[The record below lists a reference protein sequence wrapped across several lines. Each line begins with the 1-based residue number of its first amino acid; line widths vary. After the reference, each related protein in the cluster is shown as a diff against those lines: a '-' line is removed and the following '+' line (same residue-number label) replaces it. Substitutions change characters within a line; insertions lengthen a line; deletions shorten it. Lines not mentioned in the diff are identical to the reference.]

1 MLDGHT
7 VTRDMLIEAFSD
19 GKTPDG
25 SDFKSLISCMIMR
38 SANDTAFDDKTMG
51 MLTANDHQTQ
61 LGMQNNKFVTPLRLR
76 NWHDKQLKPVFE
88 DLRAKDSA
96 QDVVIKDL
104 DTSLQRY
111 INERVNDALSK
122 LSQAQS
128 SLEQKITQSQNTVQG
143 NLNAT
148 TQSLYTRML
157 PVGSVIM
164 WGLVDKD
171 FPDTFQLCDG
181 GSFVYNGR
189 TYKKPDLRGRF
200 ALGSGTPV
208 NILNQ
213 PIATGTNHYFGQD
226 GGAERVALS
235 VSEMPSHTHS
245 HNANGSN
252 GKKGSR
258 GIVESYGQHTT
269 GSVNDEWT
277 YWEYGLTKSF
287 PLVIDN
293 SGNNDTHNNMPP
305 YRTLHYIIKVKD

>member
-1 MLDGHT
+1 MP
-7 VTRDMLIEAFSD
+7 V
-19 GKTPDG
+19 
-25 SDFKSLISCMIMR
+25 
-38 SANDTAFDDKTMG
+38 
-51 MLTANDHQTQ
+51 ANDHQTQ

-200 ALGSGTPV
+200 ALGSGQGTDAQYPAETRTFR
-208 NILNQ
+208 LND
-213 PIATGTNHYFGQD
+213 Y
-226 GGAERVALS
+226 GGEYRHTLS
-235 VSEMPSHTHS
+235 ISEMPK
-245 HNANGSN
+245 HNHETGIDVGNYSSINPNGTRDRVKRADGLDSA
-252 GKKGSR
+252 KAT
-258 GIVESYGQHTT
+258 SY
-269 GSVNDEWT
+269 
-277 YWEYGLTKSF
+277 
-287 PLVIDN
+287 
-293 SGNNDTHNNMPP
+293 SGGGVAHENMPP
-305 YRTLHYIIKVKD
+305 YRALHYIIKVAD